1 MERNTNETR
10 VPKELIQILPE
21 EMSDSESELERYGV
35 INYSA
40 DTPENRSDSTDE
52 KNDS

>member
-21 EMSDSESELERYGV
+21 EVSDSESELERYGV

-40 DTPENRSDSTDE
+40 DTPNRSDSASE
-52 KNDS
+52 VNDS

>member
-21 EMSDSESELERYGV
+21 EVSDSESELEQYGV

-40 DTPENRSDSTDE
+40 DTPRSDSTSE
-52 KNDS
+52 MNDS

>member
-40 DTPENRSDSTDE
+40 DTPNRSDSASE
-52 KNDS
+52 MNDS